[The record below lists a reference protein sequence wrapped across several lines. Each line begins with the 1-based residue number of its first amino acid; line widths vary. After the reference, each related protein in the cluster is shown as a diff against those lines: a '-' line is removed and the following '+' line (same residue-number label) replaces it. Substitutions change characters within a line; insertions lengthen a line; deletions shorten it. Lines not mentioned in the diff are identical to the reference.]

1 MKTTQLLVAFGLLL
15 QFSWAVVVVV
25 GEGTDAAGSPAPKDT
40 NLSEGDLKEIIE
52 EYVLDGKNE
61 LFQYLIVGDASEVE
75 SCGHSQG
82 GYWCWTRLVVRVC
95 ACMCVSV
102 CVCACVCVHVCVY
115 II

>member
-15 QFSWAVVVVV
+15 QFSWPVVVVV

-40 NLSEGDLKEIIE
+40 NLSDGDLKEIIE
-52 EYVLDGKNE
+52 ENVLDGKNG

-82 GYWCWTRLVVRVC
+82 GYWCWWCVC
-95 ACMCVSV
+95 VCVHVCECM